1 MLLPVTG
8 CESKTT
14 ISELSIKN
22 SILKKTGQN
31 PEDFDTSELQAA
43 AGPREVTALGLE
55 GPLML

>member
-8 CESKTT
+8 CKSKTI
-14 ISELSIKN
+14 ISKSSIKN
-22 SILKKTGQN
+22 SVLKKTKQK
-31 PEDFDTSELQAA
+31 PEDFDTSELKAA